1 MTIGMQQMLK
11 TAKRGREEPEG
22 KCSNTY
28 ECAYV
33 KKDIPNSS
41 DA

>member
-22 KCSNTY
+22 KCSY